1 MKKMKKCVLIH
12 NNKSG
17 IGVNK
22 IPYERVIDIAYS
34 YGYSMII
41 EKTRRKGHAADIVR
55 ELDDDVDLVIAAGG
69 DGTFNEAVTGNLQRE
84 NKLVLSHLP
93 IGTTNDVGTM
103 YGFTKNIEVDLEW
116 IFTGVK
122 KNIDVIMVNGVPF
135 VYCAAYGNL
144 VNISYETPRKLKE
157 FLGRIGYLLFATKEI
172 NEEIKTNHLRIT
184 VNGETHEDDYSFM
197 FITNSSRVGGVNN
210 LYPDAKLDD
219 GKFEVLLCKLT
230 SKPAIVKSLF
240 YLKNNNDLDNI
251 PGCEY
256 YKTSELTI
264 EFEDTPSK
272 SWCIDGEEL
281 KSKERVF
288 HYTINKEVSA
298 VLPEYNVN
306 KLFIENKTDNE

>member
-1 MKKMKKCVLIH
+1 MENLKKCVLIH
-12 NNKSG
+12 NSKSG

-41 EKTRRKGHAADIVR
+41 EKTRRKGHASDIVR
-55 ELDDDVDLVIAAGG
+55 ELPDDVDLVIAAGG
-69 DGTFNEAVTGNLQRE
+69 DGTFNEVVTGNLQRK
-84 NKLVLSHLP
+84 NRLVLSHLP
-93 IGTTNDVGTM
+93 IGTVNDVGTM
-103 YGFTKNIEVDLEW
+103 YGFSKNIEVDLEW

-122 KNIDVIMVNGVPF
+122 KNIDVIMVNGTPF

-157 FLGRIGYLLFATKEI
+157 FLGRIGYFLFATREI
-172 NEEIKTNHLRIT
+172 NEEIKTNHLKIT
-184 VNGETHEDDYSFM
+184 VNGETHEGDYSFM
-197 FITNSSRVGGVNN
+197 FITNSSRVAGVNN

-219 GKFEVLLCKLT
+219 NKFEVLLCSLT

-240 YLKNNNDLDNI
+240 ILKNSNDLNNI

-256 YKTSELTI
+256 YRLSELTI
-264 EFEDTPSK
+264 EFENNPSK
-272 SWCIDGEEL
+272 SWGIDGEEL
-281 KSKERVF
+281 KSKEKVF
-288 HYTINKEVSA
+288 HFTVNKDIYA

-306 KLFIENKTDNE
+306 KLFVETKDNK